1 MNQPK
6 SKTLCLYFQLHQPI
20 RLNLVKSFENIAKK
34 NEIYSN
40 SKNSQTINNSSL
52 SKSDLA
58 DSSQNLLSSFPFDDF
73 FVGPSGDNPDF
84 LYGNSTIFDKVAAT
98 SYIPGLQF
106 WLEQLKQFPDLKLTL
121 GLSGTFLE
129 QMEKSQFGV
138 EILTLIRQ
146 LLATNRLEILAETY
160 YHSLASLVSQA
171 EFGRQIKKHSDIL
184 QRLLGYNPTSF
195 RNTELIF
202 NSQIGQMVESLSYK
216 VQIISQPKKL
226 WQNPPNQVSNSQN
239 SDSIPNIQGQSLQ
252 NQNSQSP
259 VFSKNPK
266 KVQVAKV
273 PNLTIL
279 GKIPTDSQNSQNLAI
294 SNSQKKS
301 EWKNEKNLDLEVP
314 NLENSQNLQSQFSNP
329 KSSKIVFSSLNSS
342 QLLAVQINPNLPAF
356 SVLTNKN
363 PKTSESSSKI
373 KSQNQNSPQTD
384 SSKSSFE
391 SKNNSHLKLALANFE
406 ATMFFFFTH
415 RSKEFK
421 QFFEDFDG
429 NLEVLG
435 TDFEIFGEHNGSHI
449 FEIWSDLL
457 RTLEP
462 NWNFATVSD
471 LATFESAELEKEAE
485 LKNTRQTNLESQGNG
500 IKATKNLSNLAPSSV
515 LDSVSNSFFS
525 PVSDLISDS
534 NLPIYQDIFEN
545 KQLLGLIPSK
555 V

>member
-20 RLNLVKSFENIAKK
+20 RLNLVKRFENLAKK

-40 SKNSQTINNSSL
+40 SKNSQTNNSSL

-73 FVGPSGDNPDF
+73 CVGPSGNNPDF

-129 QMEKSQFGV
+129 QMEESQFGT

-160 YHSLASLVSQA
+160 YHSLASLVSQV
-171 EFGRQIKKHSDIL
+171 EFGRQIQKHSDIL

-202 NSQIGQMVESLSYK
+202 NSQIGQMVESLGYK

-226 WQNPPNQVSNSQN
+226 WQNPLNQFSNSQN
-239 SDSIPNIQGQSLQ
+239 SDSIPNLQGQSLQ
-252 NQNSQSP
+252 NQNSHQNSQSP

-279 GKIPTDSQNSQNLAI
+279 SKISTDSQNSQNLAI

-301 EWKNEKNLDLEVP
+301 
-314 NLENSQNLQSQFSNP
+314 
-329 KSSKIVFSSLNSS
+329 
-342 QLLAVQINPNLPAF
+342 
-356 SVLTNKN
+356 
-363 PKTSESSSKI
+363 
-373 KSQNQNSPQTD
+373 
-384 SSKSSFE
+384 
-391 SKNNSHLKLALANFE
+391 
-406 ATMFFFFTH
+406 
-415 RSKEFK
+415 
-421 QFFEDFDG
+421 
-429 NLEVLG
+429 
-435 TDFEIFGEHNGSHI
+435 
-449 FEIWSDLL
+449 
-457 RTLEP
+457 
-462 NWNFATVSD
+462 
-471 LATFESAELEKEAE
+471 
-485 LKNTRQTNLESQGNG
+485 
-500 IKATKNLSNLAPSSV
+500 
-515 LDSVSNSFFS
+515 
-525 PVSDLISDS
+525 
-534 NLPIYQDIFEN
+534 
-545 KQLLGLIPSK
+545 
-555 V
+555 